1 MDATASPGAPAGHTT
16 PDDRAG
22 GTDDPAGTR
31 APGRRN
37 PVTAAPAVAA
47 AAALTLGVTQILHTQ
62 TVPFASVGDYVCEG
76 AYALYLTA
84 AVAAVLALRRVH
96 GRARGWGRIGD
107 AGALLYG
114 LGHAVVAIPVTA
126 TFVLATNPPDPLGAL
141 YAPGIVLWLAGLVP
155 LAVAAFRS
163 ALVPRAVA
171 VALPATLPLTM
182 ALGQAGPLVE
192 ALTWAVLGWSMARAA
207 RRRAR

>member
-1 MDATASPGAPAGHTT
+1 MDATAPTTPTTPTT
-16 PDDRAG
+16 PDDRSVTG
-22 GTDDPAGTR
+22 R
-31 APGRRN
+31 APGDRATGTGARAL
-37 PVTAAPAVAA
+37 VAAAPAVAA
-47 AAALTLGVTQILHTQ
+47 AAALTLSVTQILHTQ

-96 GRARGWGRIGD
+96 RPARGWGRIGD
-107 AGALLYG
+107 AGSLLYG
-114 LGHAVVAIPVTA
+114 LGHAVVAIPATA

-155 LAVAAFRS
+155 LAVAVFRS

-182 ALGQAGPLVE
+182 ALGAAGPLVE
-192 ALTWAVLGWSMARAA
+192 ALTWVVLGWSIARAA

>member
-1 MDATASPGAPAGHTT
+1 MDATASPRASTTPTAPDDRSVAGRT
-16 PDDRAG
+16 PDDRAT
-22 GTDDPAGTR
+22 GTGARP
-31 APGRRN
+31 
-37 PVTAAPAVAA
+37 VAA
-47 AAALTLGVTQILHTQ
+47 AAALTLGVAQILHTQ

-84 AVAAVLALRRVH
+84 AVAAVLTLRRVH
-96 GRARGWGRIGD
+96 GHAPGWGRIGD

-155 LAVAAFRS
+155 LAIAAFRS
-163 ALVPRAVA
+163 AVVPRPVA

-182 ALGQAGPLVE
+182 ALGAAGPLVE
-192 ALTWAVLGWSMARAA
+192 ALTWAVLGWSVVRAA

>member
-22 GTDDPAGTR
+22 GTDDPVGTR
-31 APGRRN
+31 APDRRN
-37 PVTAAPAVAA
+37 PVAAAPAVAA

-84 AVAAVLALRRVH
+84 
-96 GRARGWGRIGD
+96 
-107 AGALLYG
+107 
-114 LGHAVVAIPVTA
+114 
-126 TFVLATNPPDPLGAL
+126 
-141 YAPGIVLWLAGLVP
+141 
-155 LAVAAFRS
+155 AVAAFRS